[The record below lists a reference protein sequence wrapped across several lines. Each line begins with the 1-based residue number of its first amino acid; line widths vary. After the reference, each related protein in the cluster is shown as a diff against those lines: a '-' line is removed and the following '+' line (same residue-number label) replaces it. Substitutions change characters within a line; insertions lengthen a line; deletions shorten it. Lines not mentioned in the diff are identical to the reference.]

1 MPNFKENH
9 CLKRLNT
16 FGINVKAKYFVE
28 FNSLSELTN
37 IINSDIYKKN
47 KTFLL
52 GGGSNILLTKNFNG
66 LILHN
71 KITGIYML
79 EENEECATIEV
90 GSGVNWH
97 EFVQWSINKKLS
109 GIENLALI
117 PGTVGAS
124 PVQNIGAYGME
135 VKDTITKV
143 HTFEIKTNNTKT
155 FNNNEC
161 EFEYR
166 NSIFKDKLKNK
177 IIITKVEFKLFKNPL
192 NKTSYGAIKEELK
205 TENADEAP
213 EDLTS
218 FLSSP
223 LAEYY
228 LKSPSKTIADEDTL
242 ILDGRFLLSTPLET
256 TPTSELWLGL
266 DRLTSSTVL
275 VEILESHYLATAGY
289 VIFVEEL
296 KAIQTSRMLGATEY
310 WDINLRQHFLVKKPH
325 RGRSLKECL
334 NSDSFFN
341 MRQSLYRLLDVVENF
356 HHEGWLHGS
365 HSCSMNPFL

>member
-205 TENADEAP
+205 TLKLKPSPKHIFSAVINIRNRKLPNPKELGNSGSFFKNPIISTSKFKSLQKKFPAIIGYKISERETKVAAGWLI
-213 EDLTS
+213 ED
-218 FLSSP
+218 
-223 LAEYY
+223 AG
-228 LKSPSKTIADEDTL
+228 LKGHRNGDAGVHKNQAL
-242 ILDGRFLLSTPLET
+242 
-256 TPTSELWLGL
+256 
-266 DRLTSSTVL
+266 VL
-275 VEILESHYLATAGY
+275 VNYGRATGEDIMNLAKKVQEIILKRYKIQIQLEVNIL
-289 VIFVEEL
+289 
-296 KAIQTSRMLGATEY
+296 
-310 WDINLRQHFLVKKPH
+310 
-325 RGRSLKECL
+325 
-334 NSDSFFN
+334 
-341 MRQSLYRLLDVVENF
+341 
-356 HHEGWLHGS
+356 
-365 HSCSMNPFL
+365 